1 MPIPEGTGGGRKKE
15 FILIYTD
22 MKDKDLDFL
31 SNCSNENIKL
41 LADFMVYDS
50 DGKERITQELTV
62 KQSYRVN
69 YPNNMVA
76 ILPDIVDEFQR
87 FGGNTITNKFLGHGA
102 PYRKILEDVCKKLK
116 VPFNKSN
123 TTELLEQY
131 LLQQFLVMSADKMTE
146 EDIHQL
152 SSKLTKEAF
161 KRQLSL
167 LKAGSPLFIRLT
179 TMLIANLAK
188 SVGLKQAA
196 GLAAKFAGGRAFAVL
211 AGPIGWVLSSLW
223 AAYDIAGPAY
233 RVTIPCTLTI
243 AYLRMTQ
250 NMSED
255 ELEEILK

>member
-1 MPIPEGTGGGRKKE
+1 
-15 FILIYTD
+15 
-22 MKDKDLDFL
+22 MKDKDLEFL

-41 LADFMVYDS
+41 LADFLVYDS
-50 DGKERITQELTV
+50 DGKARLTEELSI

-69 YPNNMVA
+69 YPDNMVA
-76 ILPDIVDEFQR
+76 IVPDIVDELQR
-87 FGGNTITNKFLGHGA
+87 FGGNTIMTMLNGHGA
-102 PYRKILEDVCKKLK
+102 TYRTILEDVCKTLK
-116 VPFNKSN
+116 VPFNKNN

-131 LLQQFLVMSADKMTE
+131 LLQQFLVMSVDKMTE
-146 EDIHQL
+146 EDVHQL

-161 KRQLSL
+161 KRRPGL

-196 GLAAKFAGGRAFAVL
+196 GLVAKFAGGRAFAVL

-255 ELEEILK
+255 ELKEILK